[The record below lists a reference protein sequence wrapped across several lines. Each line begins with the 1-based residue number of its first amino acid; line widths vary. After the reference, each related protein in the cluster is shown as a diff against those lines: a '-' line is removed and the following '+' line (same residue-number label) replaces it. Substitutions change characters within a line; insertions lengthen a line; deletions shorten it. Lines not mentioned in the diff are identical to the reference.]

1 MIKKLKIRFVKFEKA
16 LAMQILE
23 QAGAFNDSEHVKF
36 KTFPLIDS
44 DYVCLRGCAKE
55 VNFAIAV
62 ERFNSNDE
70 RDANSH
76 NYACYQEAKAEIDE
90 KNAHI
95 SYLEDMLRQIAN
107 IVGVYQG
114 HKRAESIALKHEED
128 KTEPLS
134 RIEECPICG
143 KTVLDFTE
151 RFADREFGSFFIK
164 CELCGATT
172 NEYDTPEAALKAWN
186 TGDVYDPN
194 KVIER

>member
-1 MIKKLKIRFVKFEKA
+1 MENQTENQIPTKDSIVDNIKQIREQAERLEVNIKKLK
-16 LAMQILE
+16 
-23 QAGAFNDSEHVKF
+23 
-36 KTFPLIDS
+36 
-44 DYVCLRGCAKE
+44 
-55 VNFAIAV
+55 
-62 ERFNSNDE
+62 DE

-107 IVGVYQG
+107 IVEVYQG

-134 RIEECPICG
+134 RIEKCPICG

-151 RFADREFGSFFIK
+151 RFNDREFGSFFIN